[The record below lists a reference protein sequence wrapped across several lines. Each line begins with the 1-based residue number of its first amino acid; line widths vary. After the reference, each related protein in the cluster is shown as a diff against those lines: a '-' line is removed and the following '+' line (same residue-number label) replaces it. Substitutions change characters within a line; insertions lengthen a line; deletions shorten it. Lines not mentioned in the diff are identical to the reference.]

1 MHGSVKIAL
10 AEVDDMISKNS
21 KEEIIQGLLVTK
33 QKAHALE
40 VRLLLKGKQKD
51 GKKVARKSKALS
63 RKIDILLGQVMDE
76 WQGQGNKIIKDIK
89 SANADLQ
96 RSIAEIKRNVKTA
109 QNIVKAIGLIDDAI
123 VMAKGFIG

>member
-1 MHGSVKIAL
+1 
-10 AEVDDMISKNS
+10 MISKNS

-40 VRLLLKGKQKD
+40 VRLLLKGKEEE

-63 RKIDILLGQVMDE
+63 RQIDILLGQVMDE

-96 RSIAEIKRNVKTA
+96 KSIAEIKRNVKTA